1 MQSFFDILF
10 EFFDSFLLFFYNSLD
25 PNNRK
30 AVNQLMAL
38 NEISTNANGSGG
50 SSLFEVISSARES
63 NELNGNSNFE
73 MLESTQMTPPNEML
87 PPLEEEDTEINVW

>member
-1 MQSFFDILF
+1 MNIEIFPPKARNTFNDFI
-10 EFFDSFLLFFYNSLD
+10 DSLD

-38 NEISTNANGSGG
+38 NELSTNAKGSGN
-50 SSLFEVISSARES
+50 SLFEVISSARDS

-73 MLESTQMTPPNEML
+73 MLESTQLTPPNEML
-87 PPLEEEDTEINVW
+87 PPLEEEDEESNVW

>member
-1 MQSFFDILF
+1 M
-10 EFFDSFLLFFYNSLD
+10 D

-38 NEISTNANGSGG
+38 NEISSNAKGSG
-50 SSLFEVISSARES
+50 SSLFEVISSTRES

-73 MLESTQMTPPNEML
+73 MLESTHLTPPNEML
-87 PPLEEEDTEINVW
+87 PPLEEEDEDITVW